1 MSTTERVILPVVN
14 LKGGTTKTTSAV
26 FLAHALH
33 EMGRTVLLVDADPQ
47 ASATGWNEDAPTP
60 FPFRMVQLATKLLH
74 RQLPDV
80 AGDRFDAVVI
90 DTPPLEEKAG
100 IVVSAL
106 RVATMV
112 VCPVAP
118 TPIEYKRLAAVD
130 QAVKN
135 MAEVRADEQAPPLA
149 VLLTRTVPNALSTS
163 AWREQIVADGLWCLR
178 ASVGRLER
186 YSQAESENVTDASRS
201 AYGDAVREL
210 LAKGSAA

>member
-1 MSTTERVILPVVN
+1 MRPDQLIMPVVN

-33 EMGRTVLLVDADPQ
+33 EMGRTVLLIDADKQ
-47 ASATGWNEDAPTP
+47 ASATGWNEDAPAP
-60 FPFRMVQLATKLLH
+60 FPFPTVQLATKLLH

-90 DTPPLEEKAG
+90 DTPPLEEEAG

-106 RVATMV
+106 RVATV
-112 VCPVAP
+112 VLCPVAP
-118 TPIEYKRLAAVD
+118 TPIEYKRLAAID

-135 MAEVRADEQAPPLA
+135 IADARADGQAPPLA

-163 AWREQIVADGLWCLR
+163 AWRDQIVADGLWCLR

-186 YSQAESENVTDASRS
+186 FSQAESENVTGASHT
-201 AYGDAVREL
+201 AYGDAVREML
-210 LAKGSAA
+210 TKGSAA